1 MSFSFI
7 TIYSEKVPQQNTRI
21 TDVSK
26 LTKTTGTSIEA
37 PATIDELRT
46 LAYVIQK
53 NHSQLLVADLV
64 KKDKSHTQEP
74 REDWSYK
81 RETRATS
88 RNAD

>member
-1 MSFSFI
+1 MSSSFI
-7 TIYSEKVPQQNTRI
+7 TIYSGKVPLQNTRI

-53 NHSQLLVADLV
+53 KPLSIAGGRFSQKGQIAY
-64 KKDKSHTQEP
+64 P
-74 REDWSYK
+74 G
-81 RETRATS
+81 A
-88 RNAD
+88 